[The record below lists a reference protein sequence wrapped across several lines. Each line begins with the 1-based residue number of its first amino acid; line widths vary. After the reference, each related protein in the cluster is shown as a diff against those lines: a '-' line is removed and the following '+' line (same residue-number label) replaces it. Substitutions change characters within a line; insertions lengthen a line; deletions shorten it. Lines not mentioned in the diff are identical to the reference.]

1 MLAMADRV
9 GLVAAS
15 VPGLADFARVS
26 LPDCQKALAE
36 LVAPDEWSR
45 SQENEGRRIQI
56 VDGGWLLLNH
66 AKYREKMGADERREY
81 LKLKQRE
88 YRSKQK
94 STNVNKVS
102 DSIGHVDIGIAAL
115 ERRKK
120 ERTKERKKKDPST
133 EAEATPEAE
142 ATTNNELV
150 HNN

>member
-36 LVAPDEWSR
+36 LAAPDEWSR

-94 STNVNKVS
+94 STTVNKVS
-102 DSIGHVDIGIAAL
+102 DTDTLLTHASPA
-115 ERRKK
+115 
-120 ERTKERKKKDPST
+120 P
-133 EAEATPEAE
+133 E
-142 ATTNNELV
+142 ATTEATTDNKLV
-150 HNN
+150 RRTRTLRAVGSNSKI